1 MRNGLKSK
9 TKCIINGAPPASI
22 VRNPCLPGIY
32 AMEKIQIS
40 TVVPAILENLVLQ
53 AIEVNIKFIF
63 WSK

>member
-9 TKCIINGAPPASI
+9 TKCIIRGAPPASI